1 MFLHELN
8 KDEKKSFWVIAN
20 YLSMVDGVMQD
31 EEQEL
36 LDSFDAEMNETFTMI
51 HPSQTDFR
59 RAIDSLKDSTER
71 IKRIVYF
78 ALFGIAA
85 ADGEY
90 TSEEERMIELT
101 RREFLISD
109 SVGSS
114 LERCLYDGADE
125 TRVGE
130 LL

>member
-20 YLSMVDGVMQD
+20 YLSMVDGILQD

-36 LDSFDAEMNETFTMI
+36 LDSFGAEMNVTFTTI

-59 RAIDSLKDSTER
+59 RALDSLKESTER
-71 IKRIVYF
+71 IRRIVYF

-109 SVGSS
+109 SIGTS

-125 TRVGE
+125 NRVGE
-130 LL
+130 FL

>member
-1 MFLHELN
+1 MFLHELS

-20 YLSMVDGVMQD
+20 YLTMVDGEMQD

-36 LDSFDAEMNETFTMI
+36 LDAFDAEMNETFTEI
-51 HPSQTDFR
+51 HPSQVDFR
-59 RAIDSLKDSTER
+59 RAIDSFKSSTER
-71 IKRIVYF
+71 IKKIVYF

-90 TSEEERMIELT
+90 TTEEERMIELT

-109 SVGSS
+109 SDGSL
-114 LERCLYDGADE
+114 LEKCIRDGVDE
-125 TRVGE
+125 TGVAQY
-130 LL
+130 L